1 MRSELIDDVI
11 LSSRVRLARNFED
24 IPFPS
29 MMNEI
34 WAQESVRRTLE
45 AVDELPDARGYTLL
59 RLNEMDKP
67 ARQKLVEHHLI
78 SRDLLS
84 HADVAAVFLSREK
97 TISIMVNEEDHL
109 RIQAIMPGAK
119 VRQAAVLARSVDDA
133 MESRVRF
140 AFDEQLGYLTACPTN
155 TGSGMRASQMLHLP
169 ALSSA
174 RKMGAVTQAV
184 DKFGLTIR
192 GLYGEGSQAF
202 GNLYQ
207 VSNQVTLGR
216 TEEELVGTIK
226 SVGRQ
231 LADMEIDARTK
242 LMEGD
247 RAALED
253 RLLRSYGILL
263 YARRL
268 TAKEFMQR
276 WSDVRLASSL
286 DLLSIP
292 AGVIDQLLYSAQDG
306 GILTEAGRE
315 LAQPR
320 IDELRAEMVRKALG
334 AKE

>member
-1 MRSELIDDVI
+1 
-11 LSSRVRLARNFED
+11 
-24 IPFPS
+24 
-29 MMNEI
+29 
-34 WAQESVRRTLE
+34 
-45 AVDELPDARGYTLL
+45 
-59 RLNEMDKP
+59 
-67 ARQKLVEHHLI
+67 
-78 SRDLLS
+78 
-84 HADVAAVFLSREK
+84 
-97 TISIMVNEEDHL
+97 
-109 RIQAIMPGAK
+109 
-119 VRQAAVLARSVDDA
+119 
-133 MESRVRF
+133 
-140 AFDEQLGYLTACPTN
+140 
-155 TGSGMRASQMLHLP
+155 MRASQMLHLP
-169 ALSSA
+169 ALCGA

-184 DKFGLTIR
+184 DKLGLTIR

-216 TEEELVGTIK
+216 TEDELVGTIK

-286 DLLSIP
+286 DLLSLP
-292 AGVIDQLLYSAQDG
+292 AGAIDQLLYSAQDG
-306 GILTEAGRE
+306 GILTRAGKE
-315 LAQPR
+315 LTQQE
-320 IDELRAEMVRKALG
+320 IDEERAAMVRKALG
-334 AKE
+334 AEK